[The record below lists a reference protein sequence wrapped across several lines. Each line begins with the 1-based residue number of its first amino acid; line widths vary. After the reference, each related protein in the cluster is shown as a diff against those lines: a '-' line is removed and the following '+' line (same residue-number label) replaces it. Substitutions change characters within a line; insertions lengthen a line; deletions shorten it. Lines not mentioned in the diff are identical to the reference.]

1 MVGLEEKAEEL
12 VRIADIINNTVADAE
27 TGTLLTGEGYH
38 MDIATQFYEVAE
50 TLRLIL
56 HNVLP

>member
-1 MVGLEEKAEEL
+1 MAGLKEKAEEL
-12 VRIADIINNTVADAE
+12 VRIADIINNTIADAE

-38 MDIATQFYEVAE
+38 MDIAIQFYEVAE

-56 HNVLP
+56 HNALL